1 MSRITKTQVY
11 NEDSIKVLKGLEQ
24 VRKRPVMYLGERGSQ
39 MVWRMLKE
47 PVDNAGDEA
56 SAGRNDYIEVYVN
69 TKTNEYIIKDK
80 AQGIPV
86 GKHKTENK
94 STLEVVLTTLHA
106 GGKFDD
112 KAYKTSCFVGSTKI
126 RLLDGT
132 VRTIKWLTDNYY
144 DRSFW
149 VISSKE
155 DGTIVPG
162 LAYFPRKTKT
172 ISKLIEVTLDN
183 GKKER
188 CTLDHRWMMRDG
200 SYKQAKKLKVGDS
213 LMPMHYRIDS
223 DGRLEFH
230 PNTLKQPY
238 LQEKPFERLKSTK
251 FLKMHRAIY
260 SFFHPNDYVFGSH
273 VHHANLN
280 PSDDRPENL
289 VYLPKGDHGT
299 LHYAI
304 GRILGTSD
312 DRALIRYNKSEKGR
326 KKSSEIGKNYSY
338 LLTDYANS
346 DEGKIRASKH
356 MSDVNRSKKD
366 LQQMGRIIRS
376 YLHITKNL
384 NLKFNRINYTEYRT
398 YGSVNYDNL
407 KRYFPRFKDLKDYI
421 PVWVKNRSRAGQSLD
436 SILESLNN
444 PNRKKANECASNY
457 NNHKVIKTEIIC
469 VDNESVYDITVDIY
483 NNFLLDSGVFV
494 HNSGTHGVGVSATN
508 ACSDTMK
515 VWTYRDGKCWHQE
528 YNKGI
533 PKFDVKESKVD
544 AKILKL
550 LTDKSKQG
558 TILYFVPDQTVVAK
572 DNTKAVIGRNQ
583 CLSWLSNYAQ
593 LNKDLTIKVTF
604 DDKQYTFINK
614 IGVEK
619 MMTSLEKSLNATRS
633 GRTFVLE
640 VDNCTCA
647 FAFSDYVEGDGLKS
661 YVCNSPTK
669 NGGTHVKGF
678 INAFTKSVQKHALK
692 KDKFKVSDLMGSIIG
707 VLHWRMSEPEFTSQ
721 IKDCLDSNVTKDVEE
736 LLSKPIDAFFVK
748 NKKLA
753 RDIIKRA
760 AHLTSSREAYKKV
773 MQAVS
778 EVKKASNRSLLPTVL
793 ASAVKAKPEDREI
806 YLVEGDSSFG
816 CHFGNVEVLLHDGTI
831 KTFEQ
836 LVTDYD
842 NGISNYGIAFNLKTK
857 EPEIFELDEPRI
869 IKEVTEYTELVL
881 ADGTVW
887 RGTHSHPWL
896 LTDGTYKAAC
906 ELTCEDDIQEI
917 QPF

>member
-112 KAYKTSCFVGSTKI
+112 KAYKTS
-126 RLLDGT
+126 
-132 VRTIKWLTDNYY
+132 
-144 DRSFW
+144 
-149 VISSKE
+149 
-155 DGTIVPG
+155 
-162 LAYFPRKTKT
+162 
-172 ISKLIEVTLDN
+172 
-183 GKKER
+183 
-188 CTLDHRWMMRDG
+188 
-200 SYKQAKKLKVGDS
+200 
-213 LMPMHYRIDS
+213 
-223 DGRLEFH
+223 
-230 PNTLKQPY
+230 
-238 LQEKPFERLKSTK
+238 
-251 FLKMHRAIY
+251 
-260 SFFHPNDYVFGSH
+260 
-273 VHHANLN
+273 
-280 PSDDRPENL
+280 
-289 VYLPKGDHGT
+289 
-299 LHYAI
+299 
-304 GRILGTSD
+304 
-312 DRALIRYNKSEKGR
+312 
-326 KKSSEIGKNYSY
+326 
-338 LLTDYANS
+338 
-346 DEGKIRASKH
+346 
-356 MSDVNRSKKD
+356 
-366 LQQMGRIIRS
+366 
-376 YLHITKNL
+376 
-384 NLKFNRINYTEYRT
+384 
-398 YGSVNYDNL
+398 
-407 KRYFPRFKDLKDYI
+407 
-421 PVWVKNRSRAGQSLD
+421 
-436 SILESLNN
+436 
-444 PNRKKANECASNY
+444 
-457 NNHKVIKTEIIC
+457 
-469 VDNESVYDITVDIY
+469 
-483 NNFLLDSGVFV
+483 
-494 HNSGTHGVGVSATN
+494 SGTHGVGVSATN